1 MKPLFNFS
9 VFFSAMAL
17 MSAHSTVI
25 VPSGFANEEGTS
37 TSGDGTSLGLFN
49 NTVQT
54 VYNESLLVEAG
65 LNAGDVLNGLSFRVN
80 AGNAAPNFRVDEYII
95 RLSTSNFSA
104 GSLEADFS
112 ANRGADFTTV
122 RSGSLVFNAAD
133 YDVSSMAPSGGSGTP
148 NAFGPVIIFGS
159 TFTYQG
165 GDLLLEYTHTP
176 PEGLNGEEAVLSQAD
191 AVINFDDGNGGSLV
205 QSAFSDGFDTGVRG
219 FNDFGLDFAP
229 IVQFS
234 VIPEP
239 SVSLLSGIAFLGL
252 LRRRR

>member
-1 MKPLFNFS
+1 MP
-9 VFFSAMAL
+9 
-17 MSAHSTVI
+17 AHSTVI
-25 VPSGFANEEGTS
+25 IPSAFTNVEGS
-37 TSGDGTSLGLFN
+37 SSSGDGTALGAFS

-54 VYNESLLVEAG
+54 VYNASLLGEAG

-80 AGNAAPNFRVDEYII
+80 AGGAAPNFRVENYII

-104 GSLEADFS
+104 GSLDADFS

-133 YDVSSMAPSGGSGTP
+133 YDVSSVATSGSGTP
-148 NAFGPVIIFGS
+148 NAFGPVITFDS

-165 GDLLLEYTHTP
+165 GDLLLEYTHTLP
-176 PEGLNGEEAVLSQAD
+176 EAVNDGEAIVTAAAD
-191 AVINFDDGNGGSLV
+191 AVIGFDDGNGGSLV
-205 QSAFSDGFDTGVRG
+205 QSAFSAGFDTGVRG
-219 FNDFGLDFAP
+219 FDDFGLDFAP

-239 SVSLLSGIAFLGL
+239 SVGLLSGIALLGL